1 MADDSLNHN
10 QLRFIAEFLAVLPR
24 NATAAYQR
32 VYGCSYEVANA
43 ASARL
48 MADDR
53 VKAEIARRE
62 EMLRADLE
70 LTAADV
76 LREIFLVASADP
88 RELTEYHVGA
98 CRFCHGEGH
107 KYQRTPAEF
116 QRDLDAHTAQRK
128 ADKERGPDPLGLD
141 FDVKGGIGFNPYRDP
156 APDCPECFGKGEGY
170 ERFKDTRTLSPAAA
184 RLFEGVKRTRD
195 GLEIKIRNR
204 EKSLDLAA
212 QHLGLAR
219 QKVELT
225 GKNGGPVQTAGVSIT
240 ATTTDPVEAANLY
253 RNLIGS

>member
-1 MADDSLNHN
+1 MSDRSLNHN
-10 QLRFIAEFLAVLPR
+10 QLRFIAEYLAELPR
-24 NATAAYQR
+24 NASAAYKR
-32 VYGCSYEVANA
+32 VYDCSDESAHVL
-43 ASARL
+43 ASRL
-48 MADDR
+48 MADSR
-53 VKAEIARRE
+53 VQAEIARRE

-76 LREIFLVASADP
+76 LRELFLVASADP

-98 CRFCHGEGH
+98 CRYCHGEGH
-107 KYQRTPAEF
+107 KYQRTPAEYE
-116 QRDLDAHTAQRK
+116 RDLDAYIAMRK
-128 ADKERGPDPLGLD
+128 ADKERGPDPLGLE

-195 GLEIKIRNR
+195 GLEIKIRSR

-212 QHLGLAR
+212 QHLGIAR
-219 QKVELT
+219 KAVELT
-225 GKNGGPVQTAGVSIT
+225 GKNGGPIQTAGVSIA
-240 ATTTDPVEAANLY
+240 ATTTDPIEAANLY